1 MISPFERFR
10 HGAVVVL
17 DKSQD
22 LAFQVVGGN
31 EVATLDDFSNQD
43 TEPNFDLV
51 HPGSMLGCVMKS
63 NAMGWVAQKGR
74 PGSLGFQNPRF
85 TFQAQI
91 RAMSDS
97 SAT

>member
-1 MISPFERFR
+1 LISPFERFR

-31 EVATLDDFSNQD
+31 EVATLDNFSNQD

-51 HPGSMLGCVMKS
+51 HPGSMFGCVMKN
-63 NAMGWVAQKGR
+63 NAMGWVAQKGSPR
-74 PGSLGFQNPRF
+74 SVAMAPCVLFTQIDTPGRLLTS
-85 TFQAQI
+85 
-91 RAMSDS
+91 
-97 SAT
+97 